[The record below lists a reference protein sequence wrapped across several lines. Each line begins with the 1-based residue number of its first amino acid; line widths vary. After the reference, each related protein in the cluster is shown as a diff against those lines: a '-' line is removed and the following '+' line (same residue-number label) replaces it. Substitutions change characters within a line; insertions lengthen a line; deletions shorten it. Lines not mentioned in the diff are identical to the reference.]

1 MKHFLDLSDIPPSH
15 LLEILE
21 LAKKLKANPDEYS
34 NSLKGKKVGL
44 YFQKPSMRTRV
55 SFEVGILELGG
66 FPITLPH
73 TEILIGSRETIRD
86 VALVLS
92 RYLDAV
98 MMRVNK
104 HTELLEFSEYSGVP
118 VINGLSDL
126 SHPCQGVADAL
137 TILEHKGAGA
147 HRIVFM
153 GDGNNV
159 CHSLI
164 KASNALG
171 CEVIVS
177 CPKGYEPVL
186 SKKEAKFTVINDPHK
201 AAEGADVLYTDV
213 WTSMGQESQQFARR
227 RVFEKYRVTSHIME
241 SAKPECIFMHCLPAH
256 RGDEVDAEVIDSS
269 QSVVIDQA
277 ENRLHAQKA
286 ILIYLFS

>member
-1 MKHFLDLSDIPPSH
+1 MKHFLDLSDIPSTH

-21 LAKKLKANPDEYS
+21 LAKKVKANPSTFS
-34 NSLKGKKVGL
+34 NSLNGKKIGL

-73 TEILIGSRETIRD
+73 TEIQIGSRESIRD

-104 HTELLEFSEYSGVP
+104 HTELLEFSEHSDVP

-137 TILEHKGAGA
+137 TILEHKGAGS
-147 HRIVFM
+147 HRVVFM

-159 CHSLI
+159 CNSLV
-164 KASNALG
+164 KACNALG

-177 CPKGYEPVL
+177 CPKGYEPAL
-186 SKKEAKFTVINDPHK
+186 SKKEAKFSIISDPARASK
-201 AAEGADVLYTDV
+201 GADVMYTDV
-213 WTSMGQESQQFARR
+213 WTSMGQESQQFTRR
-227 RVFEKYRVTSHIME
+227 RVFEKYRVTNDIMKL
-241 SAKPECIFMHCLPAH
+241 AKSDCIFMHCLPAH
-256 RGDEVDAEVIDSS
+256 RGDEVDADVIDSS

-286 ILIYLFS
+286 ILMYLFS

>member
-1 MKHFLDLSDIPPSH
+1 MKHFLDLSDIPPTQ
-15 LLEILE
+15 LVEILK
-21 LAKKLKANPDEYS
+21 LATHVKANPGEYA
-34 NSLKGKKVGL
+34 NCLKGKKVGL

-73 TEILIGSRETIRD
+73 TEIQIGSRESIRD

-104 HTELLEFSEYSGVP
+104 HTELLEFSEHSGVP

-126 SHPCQGVADAL
+126 SHPCQGVADAF
-137 TILEHKGAGA
+137 TILEHKGAGS

-159 CHSLI
+159 CNSLI
-164 KASNALG
+164 KAGNALDG
-171 CEVIVS
+171 EVIVS
-177 CPKGYEPVL
+177 CPKGYEPAL
-186 SKKEAKFTVINDPHK
+186 SNKEANFTIVNDPVR
-201 AAEGADVLYTDV
+201 AAQGADVIYTDV

-227 RVFEKYRVTSHIME
+227 RVFEKYRVTKDIMKL
-241 SAKPECIFMHCLPAH
+241 AKPGCIFMHCLPAH

-269 QSVVIDQA
+269 QSVVVDQA